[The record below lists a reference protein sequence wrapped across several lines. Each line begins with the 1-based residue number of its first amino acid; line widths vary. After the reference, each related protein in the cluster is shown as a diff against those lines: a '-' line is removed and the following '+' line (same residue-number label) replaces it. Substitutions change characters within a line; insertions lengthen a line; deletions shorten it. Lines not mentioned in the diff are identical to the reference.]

1 MKNKLQKLA
10 SVARNIAFST
20 KLAYRSAP
28 TLLIVSSIVFMVV
41 SVIPYLPLFIWK
53 NVVNEVVAKFSCTS
67 EKTVGYVLTLVIFYV
82 LSLLLQCAVK
92 QINSIVTT
100 RYDAE
105 IKYHIDNFCV
115 EKMAKIKYSYYD
127 DPVFADKMSYANR
140 IMYDILDVSTVLKNV
155 LYSLTQL
162 VISGIILGR
171 FALWIIPI
179 ILVLCIPRYMIKL
192 KMSDEDRKFEQKYEK
207 SERKRDYY
215 YGLFFGA
222 ERLEIMLYGIKDFFL
237 GKYNREWKNRNDAY
251 DKKNLKQLGLQILSS
266 LVVTVSDIIF
276 YIRLAYSAL
285 KRLIGVGD
293 ITYYVSILS
302 SFTTASIDIV
312 DSVITL
318 NDISENLDYIRD
330 VLTLDSTNESGGKE
344 RVSGDEI
351 CIEFDD
357 VSFRY
362 PCSEHDVLRHCS
374 FKITGKEKI
383 GIVGENGT
391 GKSTIL
397 KLLLR
402 LYEPTSGRILLN
414 GKDIAE
420 YDLGEYRKVYGAMFQ
435 ESVDYSMSARENII
449 ISDLEKAACENNDD
463 CVNEAARRS
472 RLGEIISAWE
482 GGLDTQL
489 TKRFDENGRE
499 LSGGQWKRFGLARTY
514 YKDSKEILLDEP
526 SASLDP
532 VCEHEI
538 FTEFTEVSN
547 DKGAVMITHRIFN
560 LIDMHR
566 ILVLSDGRI
575 AEDGSHRELMN
586 KGGIYANMFRLQ
598 ADKYV

>member
-1 MKNKLQKLA
+1 
-10 SVARNIAFST
+10 
-20 KLAYRSAP
+20 
-28 TLLIVSSIVFMVV
+28 
-41 SVIPYLPLFIWK
+41 
-53 NVVNEVVAKFSCTS
+53 
-67 EKTVGYVLTLVIFYV
+67 
-82 LSLLLQCAVK
+82 
-92 QINSIVTT
+92 
-100 RYDAE
+100 
-105 IKYHIDNFCV
+105 
-115 EKMAKIKYSYYD
+115 
-127 DPVFADKMSYANR
+127 MSYANR

-351 CIEFDD
+351 SIEFED

-362 PCSEHDVLRHCS
+362 PCSKRDVLRHCS
-374 FKITGKEKI
+374 FKITDKEKI

-449 ISDLEKAACENNDD
+449 ISDLEKSAHENNDD

>member
-41 SVIPYLPLFIWK
+41 SVIPYLPLFICK
-53 NVVNEVVAKFSCTS
+53 NVVNEVVAKFSGTS
-67 EKTVGYVLTLVIFYV
+67 EKAVGYVLTLVIFYV

-222 ERLEIMLYGIKDFFL
+222 ERLEIMLYRIKDFFL

-344 RVSGDEI
+344 RVGGDET
-351 CIEFDD
+351 CIEFED

-362 PCSEHDVLRHCS
+362 RCSERDVLKHCS
-374 FKITGKEKI
+374 FKITGREKI

-449 ISDLEKAACENNDD
+449 ISDLEKAAHENNDD

-560 LIDMHR
+560 LIDMNR

-575 AEDGSHRELMN
+575 AEDGSHRELLSR
-586 KGGIYANMFRLQ
+586 GGIYANMFRLQ

>member
-362 PCSEHDVLRHCS
+362 PCSERDVLRHCS
-374 FKITGKEKI
+374 FKITDKEKI

-449 ISDLEKAACENNDD
+449 ISDLEKAACENNDY

>member
-1 MKNKLQKLA
+1 
-10 SVARNIAFST
+10 
-20 KLAYRSAP
+20 
-28 TLLIVSSIVFMVV
+28 
-41 SVIPYLPLFIWK
+41 
-53 NVVNEVVAKFSCTS
+53 
-67 EKTVGYVLTLVIFYV
+67 
-82 LSLLLQCAVK
+82 
-92 QINSIVTT
+92 
-100 RYDAE
+100 
-105 IKYHIDNFCV
+105 
-115 EKMAKIKYSYYD
+115 
-127 DPVFADKMSYANR
+127 
-140 IMYDILDVSTVLKNV
+140 MYDILDVSTVLKNV

-362 PCSEHDVLRHCS
+362 PCSKRDVLRHCS

-414 GKDIAE
+414 GKNIAE

>member
-53 NVVNEVVAKFSCTS
+53 NVVNEVVAKFSGTS

-362 PCSEHDVLRHCS
+362 PCSKRDVLRHCS

-414 GKDIAE
+414 GKNIAE

-463 CVNEAARRS
+463 
-472 RLGEIISAWE
+472 
-482 GGLDTQL
+482 
-489 TKRFDENGRE
+489 
-499 LSGGQWKRFGLARTY
+499 
-514 YKDSKEILLDEP
+514 
-526 SASLDP
+526 
-532 VCEHEI
+532 
-538 FTEFTEVSN
+538 
-547 DKGAVMITHRIFN
+547 
-560 LIDMHR
+560 
-566 ILVLSDGRI
+566 
-575 AEDGSHRELMN
+575 
-586 KGGIYANMFRLQ
+586 
-598 ADKYV
+598 

>member
-10 SVARNIAFST
+10 TVARNIAFST

-53 NVVNEVVAKFSCTS
+53 NVVNEVVAKFSGTS
-67 EKTVGYVLTLVIFYV
+67 EKAVGYVLTLVIFYV

-222 ERLEIMLYGIKDFFL
+222 EIWR
-237 GKYNREWKNRNDAY
+237 
-251 DKKNLKQLGLQILSS
+251 
-266 LVVTVSDIIF
+266 
-276 YIRLAYSAL
+276 
-285 KRLIGVGD
+285 
-293 ITYYVSILS
+293 
-302 SFTTASIDIV
+302 
-312 DSVITL
+312 
-318 NDISENLDYIRD
+318 
-330 VLTLDSTNESGGKE
+330 
-344 RVSGDEI
+344 
-351 CIEFDD
+351 
-357 VSFRY
+357 
-362 PCSEHDVLRHCS
+362 
-374 FKITGKEKI
+374 
-383 GIVGENGT
+383 
-391 GKSTIL
+391 
-397 KLLLR
+397 
-402 LYEPTSGRILLN
+402 
-414 GKDIAE
+414 
-420 YDLGEYRKVYGAMFQ
+420 
-435 ESVDYSMSARENII
+435 
-449 ISDLEKAACENNDD
+449 
-463 CVNEAARRS
+463 
-472 RLGEIISAWE
+472 
-482 GGLDTQL
+482 
-489 TKRFDENGRE
+489 
-499 LSGGQWKRFGLARTY
+499 
-514 YKDSKEILLDEP
+514 
-526 SASLDP
+526 
-532 VCEHEI
+532 
-538 FTEFTEVSN
+538 
-547 DKGAVMITHRIFN
+547 
-560 LIDMHR
+560 
-566 ILVLSDGRI
+566 
-575 AEDGSHRELMN
+575 
-586 KGGIYANMFRLQ
+586 
-598 ADKYV
+598 